1 MEGNLVEMAELPM
14 DRHIEG
20 QTKRVR
26 LCTAWLWAVCWRSGE
41 EEVGPW
47 KQGSPLS
54 QQPPRA
60 SEPKALA
67 DEARGWKR
75 SFFREA
81 APQCQ
86 AVRPGVVGHL
96 YLRRALS
103 CKEHHQNREDLYH
116 RLIPNELVNAF
127 LV

>member
-1 MEGNLVEMAELPM
+1 M
-14 DRHIEG
+14 DKQIEG
-20 QTKRVR
+20 QMRRLR
-26 LCTAWLWAVCWRSGE
+26 LCAAWLRAMCWRSGE
-41 EEVGPW
+41 EEAGPR

-86 AVRPGVVGHL
+86 AVRPRDVGL
-96 YLRRALS
+96 YPRRALS